1 MFQLEPCEDSH
12 NCHVWKEVEIF
23 GDEEEAEVEK
33 IPLSVLVLLDKVM
46 MIMSVTYKR
55 MVITLA
61 RMKSWARTKIQILDD
76 ILEDFF
82 KENKDTQVQ
91 HI

>member
-1 MFQLEPCEDSH
+1 MFQLEPCKDSH

-46 MIMSVTYKR
+46 MIMSVTYNFR
-55 MVITLA
+55 
-61 RMKSWARTKIQILDD
+61 
-76 ILEDFF
+76 EDGD
-82 KENKDTQVQ
+82 NIGKDEKLG
-91 HI
+91 

>member
-1 MFQLEPCEDSH
+1 MTWQVQVFQLEPCEDSH

-46 MIMSVTYKR
+46 MIMSVTYN
-55 MVITLA
+55 
-61 RMKSWARTKIQILDD
+61 
-76 ILEDFF
+76 F
-82 KENKDTQVQ
+82 KEDGDNIGKDEKLG
-91 HI
+91 

>member
-46 MIMSVTYKR
+46 MIMSVTYN
-55 MVITLA
+55 
-61 RMKSWARTKIQILDD
+61 
-76 ILEDFF
+76 F
-82 KENKDTQVQ
+82 KEDSDNIGKDEKLG
-91 HI
+91 

>member
-46 MIMSVTYKR
+46 MIMSVTYN
-55 MVITLA
+55 
-61 RMKSWARTKIQILDD
+61 
-76 ILEDFF
+76 F
-82 KENKDTQVQ
+82 KEDGDNIGKDEKLG
-91 HI
+91 